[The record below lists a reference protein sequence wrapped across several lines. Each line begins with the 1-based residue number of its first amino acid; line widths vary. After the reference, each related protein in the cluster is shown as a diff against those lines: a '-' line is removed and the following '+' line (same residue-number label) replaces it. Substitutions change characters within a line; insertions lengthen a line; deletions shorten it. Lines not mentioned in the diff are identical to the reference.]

1 MYVCICNAVT
11 VQEVERTIQAGASSR
26 EEVTVGCRA
35 GGDCGSCH
43 GMIETMLEEH
53 GEAREEPCL
62 VKASALTRG
71 RERAA

>member
-11 VQEVERTIQAGASSR
+11 VQEVERAIRAGASSR
-26 EEVTVGCRA
+26 EEVTLGCRA

-43 GMIETMLEEH
+43 GMIENLIEEH
-53 GEAREEPCL
+53 QEACEERRL
-62 VKASALTRG
+62 VKASTLLRE